1 MNVMNFPQ
9 TMDYSDA
16 KAAVQEM
23 LRSEP
28 KLATTIRRILSCR
41 IVDKVAGVGKGAEPS
56 SLHER
61 EAALHIRKMVAE
73 GEILEEMQGKRLY
86 YKSPLFL

>member
-23 LRSEP
+23 LRPEP
-28 KLATTIRRILSCR
+28 KLATTIRRVLSCR
-41 IVDKVAGVGKGAEPS
+41 IVDKVAGAGRGAEPTS
-56 SLHER
+56 HHER

>member
-1 MNVMNFPQ
+1 MTALEQVL
-9 TMDYSDA
+9 DYSDA
-16 KAAVQEM
+16 KLAVQRI
-23 LRSEP
+23 LQDGPR
-28 KLATTIRRILSCR
+28 LATTIKRILSCN
-41 IVDKVAGVGKGAEPS
+41 IVDKVVGVGKGAEPTS
-56 SLHER
+56 NHER